1 MISFFLLLL
10 LSLVLISCL
19 IIKLIKIKLPRK
31 IDIVICVVLP
41 TLTLLMFIAM
51 FIECNIRRN
60 KDIKV
65 LNELITIVEKTH
77 NYNRVFVSNEEKKL
91 YTDSLLYY
99 KEQLNKIAAQDSLI
113 TIISGNS
120 PNIKA
125 NINQAKEV
133 IDAQLKHIIRLNNFI
148 DTPFHIDSKQ
158 IVNNIHLQEPYTK
171 NLQKLN
177 FIFSCKNTPNTVVA
191 IQATVII
198 EDTIVYSQQY
208 EYNRINSITIP
219 HVPEAKER
227 VELGYIT
234 FENNKYNY
242 KYIIYGE

>member
-1 MISFFLLLL
+1 MISLLILLL

-31 IDIVICVVLP
+31 IDLIICVVLP
-41 TLTLLMFIAM
+41 TLTLSMFIAM
-51 FIECNIRRN
+51 FIECNIRRD
-60 KDIKV
+60 KDIKI
-65 LNELITIVEKTH
+65 LNELITIVENTH
-77 NYNRVFVSNEEKKL
+77 NYNRVFVSNEEKRL
-91 YTDSLLYY
+91 YTDSLLHY

-120 PNIKA
+120 QNIKT
-125 NINQAKEV
+125 NINQAKEL
-133 IDAQLKHIIRLNNFI
+133 INAQLRHLTRLNNFI
-148 DTPFHIDSKQ
+148 DTSLHIDSKQ

-171 NLQKLN
+171 SLQKLN
-177 FIFSCKNTPNTVVA
+177 LIFSCKNTPNTVVA

-198 EDTIVYSQQY
+198 EDTIVYSRQY

-219 HVPEAKER
+219 HVPGAKER

-242 KYIIYGE
+242 KYIVYGE